1 MLVTILQCSQE
12 ISELMENTPV
22 HKAGSTNVFGDEQL
36 HLDVDSDN
44 LIEKVQPYSTQHLRE
59 NEHYHA
65 LLSEERP
72 EWLELGRTA
81 DLLRQGRLH
90 RYI

>member
-1 MLVTILQCSQE
+1 MQREVYSDNPAINSILETLLECSLE

-44 LIEKVQPYSTQHLRE
+44 LIEKVPS
-59 NEHYHA
+59 
-65 LLSEERP
+65 
-72 EWLELGRTA
+72 
-81 DLLRQGRLH
+81 
-90 RYI
+90 